1 MVLSEKRSKW
11 FKLGMLLQSE
21 TSARLSGI
29 DGSDER
35 LN

>member
-1 MVLSEKRSKW
+1 MVLSGKRFKWSKP
-11 FKLGMLLQSE
+11 GMLLQFE
-21 TSARLSGI
+21 TSARISDF